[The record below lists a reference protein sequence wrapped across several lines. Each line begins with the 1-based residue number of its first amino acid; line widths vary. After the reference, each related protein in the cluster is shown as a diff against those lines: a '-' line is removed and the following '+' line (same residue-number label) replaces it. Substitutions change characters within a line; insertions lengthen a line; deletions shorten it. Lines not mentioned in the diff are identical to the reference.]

1 MNSIIVALVV
11 GVAGYYF
18 LTPRPATPRQTDI
31 SPQMP
36 TDISPQAPGGS
47 AVYVQPGL
55 QQLLLGYAPPLN
67 TAGYGWVNI

>member
-1 MNSIIVALVV
+1 MNTIIVALVV
-11 GVAGYYF
+11 GVGGYYF
-18 LTPRPATPRQTDI
+18 LTPRPAAPRPTDI

-55 QQLLLGYAPPLN
+55 QQLLGIAPPPN
-67 TAGYGWVNI
+67 TAGNGWVNI

>member
-18 LTPRPATPRQTDI
+18 LTPRPVAPRPTDI

-55 QQLLLGYAPPLN
+55 QQLLGYAPPPN